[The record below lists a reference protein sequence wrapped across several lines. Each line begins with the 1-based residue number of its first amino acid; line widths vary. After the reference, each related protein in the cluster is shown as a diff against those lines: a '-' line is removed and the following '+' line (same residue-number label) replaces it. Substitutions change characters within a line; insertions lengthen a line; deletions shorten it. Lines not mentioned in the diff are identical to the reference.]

1 MGFRAPRAALRIV
14 QEMMPFL
21 KSKIIKIH
29 YLYIFRYFVY
39 IYIYKYLFSLFDL
52 LFSAFTSLLSFI
64 EKNVS
69 DKSRIV

>member
-39 IYIYKYLFSLFDL
+39 IYKYLFSLFDL
-52 LFSAFTSLLSFI
+52 LFSGFTSLLSFI